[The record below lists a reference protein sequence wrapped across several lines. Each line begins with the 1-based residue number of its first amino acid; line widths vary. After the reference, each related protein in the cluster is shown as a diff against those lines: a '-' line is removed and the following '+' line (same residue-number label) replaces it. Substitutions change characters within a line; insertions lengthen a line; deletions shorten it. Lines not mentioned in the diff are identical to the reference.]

1 MSLNVSRNRITS
13 LSLIAGMLVPGSA
26 HADAALYK
34 THCAKCH
41 ARAGTLA
48 AVLKGQSDE
57 EKASRLDAFL
67 TTHHA
72 EDAQARAKIVT
83 YLVDLSKK

>member
-48 AVLKGQSDE
+48 AGLKGQSDE